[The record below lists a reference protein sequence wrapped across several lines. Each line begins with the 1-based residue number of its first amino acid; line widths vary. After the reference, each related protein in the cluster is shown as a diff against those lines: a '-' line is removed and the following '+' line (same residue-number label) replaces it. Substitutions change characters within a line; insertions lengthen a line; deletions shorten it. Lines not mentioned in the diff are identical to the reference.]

1 MRLLTEL
8 GPHLGFS
15 VTIIPEVTVAGQ
27 DVNSTRIREL
37 VFAGEV
43 GDAARLLGRP
53 YTVRG
58 RVIKGDQRGRTMGFP
73 TANLEPENEVLPRS
87 GVYAGRV
94 RLVYAD
100 PSKEPELHDAVVNV
114 GRRPTF
120 ETGDRV
126 LAEAHL
132 LDFEGDLYGKR
143 VELSF
148 EARLRD
154 ERKFPDAEALRVQI
168 ARDAEEAR
176 RRLESS
182 P

>member
-1 MRLLTEL
+1 
-8 GPHLGFS
+8 
-15 VTIIPEVTVAGQ
+15 
-27 DVNSTRIREL
+27 
-37 VFAGEV
+37 
-43 GDAARLLGRP
+43 
-53 YTVRG
+53 
-58 RVIKGDQRGRTMGFP
+58 
-73 TANLEPENEVLPRS
+73 
-87 GVYAGRV
+87 
-94 RLVYAD
+94 
-100 PSKEPELHDAVVNV
+100 VVNV

-120 ETGDRV
+120 DTGDRV

-154 ERKFPDAEALRVQI
+154 ERKFPGAEALRVQI